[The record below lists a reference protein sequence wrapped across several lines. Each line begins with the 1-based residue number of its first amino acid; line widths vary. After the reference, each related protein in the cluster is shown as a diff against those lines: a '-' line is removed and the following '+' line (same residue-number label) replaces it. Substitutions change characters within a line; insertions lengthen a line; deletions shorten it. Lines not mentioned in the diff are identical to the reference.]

1 MKKPLT
7 YTLALLAS
15 AVVACAPDPTGPPPV
30 LTALPRALTAA
41 ETQISTRS
49 NAFAF
54 ELFRRASA
62 ATDSN
67 TFVSPLSVSM
77 ALGMTMNGA
86 ANATLDSMRAALGFE
101 GMPLAD
107 INAGYRG
114 LIDLLL
120 GLDRTT
126 EMRVANAVW
135 YRTGLSADADFRDAL
150 LASFDARVQALDF
163 GLPTAPDTM
172 NRWASSATNGRIP
185 RIVDAI
191 DPQTVMFLMNAV
203 YFKAKWVDAFDP
215 RKTSPGAFMPAFG
228 NPQLVP
234 MMRNNTSFDV
244 LQSAEVN
251 VAELRYGNEA
261 FVVDLV
267 LPGATGDIHDLIDSL
282 TPQRWAGWMAS
293 LQRRT
298 MDLVVPKFT
307 LEYER
312 SLNDDLAALGMG
324 IAFVD
329 GAADFRNLFEPNQP
343 GPFISAVKHK
353 TFVEV
358 NEAGTEAAAVTSVTV
373 GVTSLPPSFTVNEP
387 FLLVIRERFS
397 GTILFMGKILRVP

>member
-1 MKKPLT
+1 
-7 YTLALLAS
+7 
-15 AVVACAPDPTGPPPV
+15 
-30 LTALPRALTAA
+30 
-41 ETQISTRS
+41 
-49 NAFAF
+49 
-54 ELFRRASA
+54 
-62 ATDSN
+62 
-67 TFVSPLSVSM
+67 
-77 ALGMTMNGA
+77 
-86 ANATLDSMRAALGFE
+86 
-101 GMPLAD
+101 
-107 INAGYRG
+107 
-114 LIDLLL
+114 
-120 GLDRTT
+120 
-126 EMRVANAVW
+126 
-135 YRTGLSADADFRDAL
+135 
-150 LASFDARVQALDF
+150 
-163 GLPTAPDTM
+163 
-172 NRWASSATNGRIP
+172 
-185 RIVDAI
+185 
-191 DPQTVMFLMNAV
+191 MFLMNAV

-228 NPQLVP
+228 NPQQVP
-234 MMRNNTSFDV
+234 MMRNKTAFDV

-251 VAELRYGNEA
+251 IAELRYGNEA

-282 TPQRWAGWMAS
+282 TPQRWSGWMAS

-324 IAFVD
+324 VAFVD

-358 NEAGTEAAAVTSVTV
+358 NEAGTEAAAVTSVGV
-373 GVTSLPPSFTVNEP
+373 EVTSLPPSFTVNEP

-397 GTILFMGKILRVP
+397 GTILFMGKILRVPE

>member
-1 MKKPLT
+1 MRN
-7 YTLALLAS
+7 TLLLAMLTMGTM
-15 AVVACAPDPTGPPPV
+15 ACAAEPSGPPTPI
-30 LTALPRALTAA
+30 TGLPRALTVA
-41 ETQISTRS
+41 EGEVVQRS
-49 NAFAF
+49 NRFAF
-54 ELFRRASA
+54 DLMRRSA
-62 ATDSN
+62 AARDSN
-67 TFVSPLSVSM
+67 VFISPLSVSM

-126 EMRVANAVW
+126 EMRIANAVW

-185 RIVDAI
+185 QIVDAI
-191 DPQTVMFLMNAV
+191 DPETVMFLMNAV

-228 NPQLVP
+228 NPQQVP
-234 MMRNNTSFDV
+234 MMRNKTAFDV

-251 VAELRYGNEA
+251 IAELRYGNEA

-282 TPQRWAGWMAS
+282 TPQRWSGWMAS

-358 NEAGTEAAAVTSVTV
+358 NEAGTEAAAVTSVGV
-373 GVTSLPPSFTVNEP
+373 EVTSLPPSFTVNEP

-397 GTILFMGKILRVP
+397 GTILFMGKILRVPE

>member
-1 MKKPLT
+1 MRN
-7 YTLALLAS
+7 TLLLAMLTMGTM
-15 AVVACAPDPTGPPPV
+15 ACAAEPSGPPTPI
-30 LTALPRALTAA
+30 TGLPRALTVA
-41 ETQISTRS
+41 EGEVVQRS
-49 NAFAF
+49 NRFAF
-54 ELFRRASA
+54 DLMRRSA
-62 ATDSN
+62 AARDSN
-67 TFVSPLSVSM
+67 VFISPLSVSM

-101 GMPLAD
+101 GMPLGD

-126 EMRVANAVW
+126 EMRIANAVW
-135 YRTGLSADADFRDAL
+135 YRQGLTADADFRDAL

-185 RIVDAI
+185 QIVDAI
-191 DPQTVMFLMNAV
+191 DPETVMFLMNAV

-228 NPQLVP
+228 NPQQVP
-234 MMRNNTSFDV
+234 MMRNKTAFDV
-244 LQSAEVN
+244 LQSGEVN
-251 VAELRYGNEA
+251 IAELRYGNEA

-298 MDLVVPKFT
+298 MDLVMPKFT

-358 NEAGTEAAAVTSVTV
+358 NEAGTEAAAVTSVGV
-373 GVTSLPPSFTVNEP
+373 EVTSLPPSFTVNEP
-387 FLLVIRERFS
+387 FLMVIRERFS
-397 GTILFMGKILRVP
+397 GTILFMGKILRVPE

>member
-1 MKKPLT
+1 MRN
-7 YTLALLAS
+7 TLLLAMLTMGTM
-15 AVVACAPDPTGPPPV
+15 ACAAEPSGPPTPI
-30 LTALPRALTAA
+30 TGLPRALTVA
-41 ETQISTRS
+41 EGEVVQRS
-49 NAFAF
+49 NRFAF
-54 ELFRRASA
+54 DLMRRSA
-62 ATDSN
+62 AARDSN
-67 TFVSPLSVSM
+67 VFISPLSVSM
-77 ALGMTMNGA
+77 ALGMTLNGA

-120 GLDRTT
+120 GIDRTT
-126 EMRVANAVW
+126 EMRIANAVW

-185 RIVDAI
+185 QIVDAI
-191 DPQTVMFLMNAV
+191 DPETVMFLMNAV

-228 NPQLVP
+228 NPQQVP
-234 MMRNNTSFDV
+234 MMRNKTAFDV
-244 LQSAEVN
+244 LQIAEVN
-251 VAELRYGNEA
+251 IAELRYGNEA

-282 TPQRWAGWMAS
+282 TPQRWSGWMAS
-293 LQRRT
+293 LQRQT
-298 MDLVVPKFT
+298 MDLVMPKFT

-324 IAFVD
+324 VAFVD

-358 NEAGTEAAAVTSVTV
+358 NEAGTEAAAVTSVGV
-373 GVTSLPPSFTVNEP
+373 EVTSLPPSFTVNEP
-387 FLLVIRERFS
+387 FLMVIRERFS
-397 GTILFMGKILRVP
+397 GTILFMGKILRVPE

>member
-1 MKKPLT
+1 MRNTLLLT
-7 YTLALLAS
+7 MITMGTM
-15 AVVACAPDPTGPPPV
+15 ACAAEPSGPPAPI
-30 LTALPRALTAA
+30 TGLPRALTVA
-41 ETQISTRS
+41 EGEVVQRS
-49 NAFAF
+49 NRFAF
-54 ELFRRASA
+54 DLMRRSA
-62 ATDSN
+62 AARDSN
-67 TFVSPLSVSM
+67 VFISPLSVSM
-77 ALGMTMNGA
+77 ALGMTLNGA

-107 INAGYRG
+107 LNAGYRG

-120 GLDRTT
+120 GIDRTT
-126 EMRVANAVW
+126 EMRIANAVW

-185 RIVDAI
+185 QIVDAI
-191 DPQTVMFLMNAV
+191 DPETVMFLMNAV

-228 NPQLVP
+228 NPQQVP
-234 MMRNNTSFDV
+234 MMRNKTAFDV

-251 VAELRYGNEA
+251 IAELRYGNEA

-282 TPQRWAGWMAS
+282 TPQRWSGWMAS

-358 NEAGTEAAAVTSVTV
+358 NEAGTEAAAVTSVGV
-373 GVTSLPPSFTVNEP
+373 EVTSLPPSFTVNEP

-397 GTILFMGKILRVP
+397 GTILFMGKILRVPE